1 MLLNYFICRLPP
13 SRAAAGRKGRRASA
27 EVDGPGASGT
37 ADRRNNAGWLA
48 GCQCAAPPP
57 ARLPAFLMPLCN
69 QDAEGVTRCRASRRP
84 PIWRNQKNKR
94 TNHTNAVVCTPPRM
108 HSAAFTRSFP
118 CCGFSWQIQTGL
130 FVAFSLC
137 FTWISALTFIFRLKT
152 ARASHNK
159 GEFLLQC

>member
-37 ADRRNNAGWLA
+37 ADRRNNAGWLYLA
-48 GCQCAAPPP
+48 VNAPLRRSL

-108 HSAAFTRSFP
+108 HLAAFSRSFP
-118 CCGFSWQIQTGL
+118 TVVSRDKFRLSC
-130 FVAFSLC
+130 FSL
-137 FTWISALTFIFRLKT
+137 FPFVSP
-152 ARASHNK
+152 
-159 GEFLLQC
+159 EV